1 MINKTR
7 MMRSRTVSEIT
18 EFALLLSIVF
28 LVRTYGFG
36 LYQVPSGS
44 METTMLVGE
53 RFYADKF
60 SYAFLTKPQ
69 RGDII
74 AFNDPRY
81 EYSKNP
87 IERWC
92 EYYVGFLPKN
102 IFKPSTWGPANWTKR
117 VIGVPG
123 DLIKGTIENGK
134 PVIYRN
140 NEKLDEPYL
149 NQYPLIAVFKGS
161 SSSMMEQLDT
171 LARRGFEQTQD
182 DLSQSITFKSYDPSL
197 SWKDQKFYRI
207 NPNQII
213 VNRMTGEPE
222 VKNPAEPIAPA
233 RGDIFGRTRYWNGT
247 DEFQVQLGDDEYWV
261 MGDNRRYSGDS
272 RFFGPI
278 HRTKTYI
285 HAKILYR
292 IWSVDSDAWF
302 WLFDLIQHPVDFFSR
317 VRWNRFFQK
326 VS

>member
-1 MINKTR
+1 MKMNRTR
-7 MMRSRTVSEIT
+7 PTRSKTVSEII
-18 EFALLLSIVF
+18 EFGLLLIVVF
-28 LVRTYGFG
+28 LIRTYGFG

-60 SYAFLTKPQ
+60 SYAFTTTPQ

-87 IERWC
+87 LKRWV
-92 EYYVGFLPKN
+92 EYYV
-102 IFKPSTWGPANWTKR
+102 WGPSNWTKR
-117 VIGVPG
+117 IIGAPG
-123 DLIKGTIENGK
+123 DHIKGVIEDGK

-149 NQYPLIAVFKGS
+149 NQYPLIAVFKGNAA
-161 SSSMMEQLDT
+161 SMMEQLDAM
-171 LARRGFEQTQD
+171 ARRGFEQCQD
-182 DLSQSITFKSYDPSL
+182 DLAQAITYKSFDPNV

-207 NPNQII
+207 DPNQIVI
-213 VNRMTGEPE
+213 NRMTGKPE
-222 VKNPAEPIAPA
+222 VKNPAEPIALSQ
-233 RGDIFGRTRYWNGT
+233 GDLTGRSRHWNGT
-247 DEFQVQLGDDEYWV
+247 DEFEVTLGDDEYWV

-278 HRTKTYI
+278 HRKNTYI

-317 VRWNRFFQK
+317 VRWNRFFEK
-326 VS
+326 VN